1 MTRLNPD
8 NIRDVDLLASV
19 DSGRFDSSTAS
30 AVLMLLAKWFG
41 AQKCKAYADVTDI
54 RFFRALVTQLWI
66 INHSYAYEDP
76 VFITGDQPGSLSL
89 TPANVRSALISDLEA
104 PIAKRYGAERT
115 EAEIRNF
122 YLQMLAYGQGGGGGI
137 TLSPFG
143 VEVLTEIHRSILQDA
158 VYGNSRAKRGL
169 H

>member
-19 DSGRFDSSTAS
+19 DSGEFDGSTPS
-30 AVLMLLAKWFG
+30 AVLMLLAKWIG
-41 AQKCKAYADVTDI
+41 VQECKAYADVTDI

-66 INHSYAYEDP
+66 INHSHAYEEP

-89 TPANVRSALISDLEA
+89 TPANVRSVLISDLEA

-122 YLQMLAYGQGGGGGI
+122 YLLMLAYGQGREV

-143 VEVLTEIHRSILQDA
+143 VEVLAKIHRSILQDA
-158 VYGNSRAKRGL
+158 IYGNSRAKRGL

>member
-8 NIRDVDLLASV
+8 NIRDVDLLASI
-19 DSGRFDSSTAS
+19 DAGRFDSSTPS
-30 AVLMLLAKWFG
+30 AMLMLLAKWCG
-41 AQKCKAYADVTDI
+41 TQKEVTDI
-54 RFFRALVTQLWI
+54 RFFRSVVTQLWI
-66 INHSYAYEDP
+66 INHSYAYEEP

-89 TPANVRSALISDLEA
+89 TPANVRDALISGLEA
-104 PIAKRYGAERT
+104 PIAKRYGAEQT

-122 YLQMLAYGQGGGGGI
+122 YLQMLAYGQGGEI

-143 VEVLTEIHRSILQDA
+143 VEVLTEAHRSILQDA

>member
-30 AVLMLLAKWFG
+30 AVLMLLAKWIG

-66 INHSYAYEDP
+66 INHSYAYEEP
-76 VFITGDQPGSLSL
+76 VFITGDQPGALSL
-89 TPANVRSALISDLEA
+89 TPATVRGALMSGLEA
-104 PIAKRYGAERT
+104 PIAKRYGAEHT
-115 EAEIRNF
+115 EAETRSF
-122 YLQMLAYGQGGGGGI
+122 YLQMLAYGQGGEI

>member
-19 DSGRFDSSTAS
+19 DSGEFDGSTPS
-30 AVLMLLAKWFG
+30 AVLMLLAKWIG
-41 AQKCKAYADVTDI
+41 VQECKVYADVTDI

-66 INHSYAYEDP
+66 INHSHAYEEP
-76 VFITGDQPGSLSL
+76 VFITGDQPGSLPL
-89 TPANVRSALISDLEA
+89 TPANVRGVLISDLEA
-104 PIAKRYGAERT
+104 PIAKRYGAEQT

-122 YLQMLAYGQGGGGGI
+122 YLQMLAYGQGGEI

-143 VEVLTEIHRSILQDA
+143 VEVLTEIHRAILQDA
-158 VYGNSRAKRGL
+158 IYGNSRAKRGL

>member
-30 AVLMLLAKWFG
+30 AVLRLLAKWCG
-41 AQKCKAYADVTDI
+41 TQKEVTDI
-54 RFFRALVTQLWI
+54 RFFRSVVTQLWI
-66 INHSYAYEDP
+66 INHSYAYEEP

-89 TPANVRSALISDLEA
+89 TPATVRGALMSGLEA

-115 EAEIRNF
+115 EDETRSF
-122 YLQMLAYGQGGGGGI
+122 YLQMLAYGQGGEI